1 MRIGLEIEQ
10 LFDRSPLEELA
21 LHRVEPLGP
30 VLVPPVVEGQ
40 LPVAVVV
47 LQAVGIVALVV
58 ANVLPAAFSEGTHH
72 VEFLVEPVGVTE
84 HFVAAVQVGCAN
96 AVAEERYPIEFLMRL
111 NAGQVEYRRAEV
123 NEAHEP
129 IRATAALVI
138 DELFEILRDA
148 HNKWHVQATL
158 VGVALAARQH
168 AAVIAKIKHERI
180 LQQTVLPELIHD
192 APDMAVDD
200 THSVVVACHRVT
212 HDRRVWKVRRQINLS
227 RQGGCRLLQLFYR
240 KVKRAFVRVS
250 ERLHVEERH
259 RLVRPIAPGRLAG
272 RHVPR
277 LLHVDLEVV
286 VGL

>member
-21 LHRVEPLGP
+21 LHRVKPLGP

-58 ANVLPAAFSEGTHH
+58 PYVLPLALTEGAHH
-72 VEFLVEPVGVTE
+72 VELLVEPISVAE

-138 DELFEILRDA
+138 DELFEILWDA
-148 HNKWHVQATL
+148 HNKWYVEATL
-158 VGVALAARQH
+158 VGVALAAR
-168 AAVIAKIKHERI
+168 
-180 LQQTVLPELIHD
+180 
-192 APDMAVDD
+192 
-200 THSVVVACHRVT
+200 
-212 HDRRVWKVRRQINLS
+212 
-227 RQGGCRLLQLFYR
+227 
-240 KVKRAFVRVS
+240 
-250 ERLHVEERH
+250 
-259 RLVRPIAPGRLAG
+259 
-272 RHVPR
+272 
-277 LLHVDLEVV
+277 
-286 VGL
+286 